1 VLKVVVELEAV
12 AILVKVVP
20 LLVKSAN
27 VQFVNPD
34 DAVAVD
40 VKAI

>member
-1 VLKVVVELEAV
+1 LKVVVELAHA
-12 AILVKVVP
+12 AILLNVVP